1 MVPKIIDVPY
11 GTYLGQ
17 VTDISAVKIK
27 DKDYVQL
34 QTEIVYGEWH
44 DFFGAATKAKKL
56 GFSEGCYNCSVAV
69 QTENTTRISDY
80 IKNYP
85 NRDKILI
92 AVEIDKVR
100 FGKENQY
107 HNITNLY
114 DWRTCDTLPSE
125 AKAWAEEHCNDD
137 VYDNIPTAYD
147 MLPYALQY
155 AQAGLRVFPL
165 SPCDKTPLKGSKGL
179 HEATNNIGVIKQ
191 WWTSNPFYNIGCA
204 TGNGIAVIDIDEG
217 TDNNGKSKSGE
228 DSIAQWQS
236 ENGQLPDT
244 LTAIS
249 GKGGRHLYYR
259 TGNKYSSKAGV
270 IKNVDVRAEGGY
282 IVLPPSIHPN
292 GNRYS
297 WVGDFG
303 IDKIASADQTVSKI
317 LSLGCNKTNNISLST
332 ISNKLILQTD
342 ILDRL
347 NFDEG
352 SRNDSLYRFGCSLQ
366 GKGVSDVDVF
376 NELTRINL
384 SRCNPPL
391 SVQEVNSIYNSVIS
405 KPKGDKASINKSKTM
420 SNDSVI
426 GDDNNVSTD
435 DTFTIVR
442 NISDLGDLEF
452 EDYVELLASVYPYVT
467 AHKSKDNTTIYYSIN
482 LHKLA
487 AYIRR
492 NDDYFFIEGVGD
504 KPVPYWYK
512 KGYYQQ
518 CSDLV
523 FLGEIKKYIEIFDEQ
538 LVEPS
543 ELNKVYKLLQTDL
556 YNKIEA
562 NRLNADSNIINF
574 ANGLLHL
581 DTLTLHPHTPA
592 IYSTI
597 QIPCSWNPQAL
608 SSPVFNNFLH
618 TLSNGDK
625 SVKKLLWEYIGYA
638 VSNIP
643 GYKCKQALI
652 LYGAGNTGKSQYLSL
667 LEKLIGPEN
676 YCSMSLQQL
685 EMRFGTSALWGKRL
699 AGNADMGSA
708 KIDELEKF
716 KARTGGD
723 TIDYEFKGKDR
734 FSAKYTGLLIFCCN
748 NLPKFGGDRGEHV
761 YDRMITLPCNN
772 VVPFEKRDRE
782 LIDKIYAE
790 REAIIYHSVIALKKL
805 VERGGYFEIPEVCRV
820 AREEYKTSNDNVRQF
835 LIDCTDHSDIGVVGK
850 GINQCTKTSAMYEY
864 YKRWCSESGFAA
876 TNRREFRRGIENFF
890 GKKIDSIEFVY
901 NGNKYY
907 PFVLKNEM
915 RQNYYSYGY

>member
-1 MVPKIIDVPY
+1 MPKIIDIPF
-11 GTYLGQ
+11 GTYLAY
-17 VTDISAVKIK
+17 I
-27 DKDYVQL
+27 DKL
-34 QTEIVYGEWH
+34 EITEDNLDLKLEVAYGAWRGY
-44 DFFGAATKAKKL
+44 FNAK
-56 GFSEGCYNCSVAV
+56 
-69 QTENTTRISDY
+69 
-80 IKNYP
+80 
-85 NRDKILI
+85 DKILSPQI
-92 AVEIDKVR
+92 PSGAYRRRIIYATNTAEVVNNATGNNKTVVAIVIGEQKY
-100 FGKENQY
+100 GTENKY
-107 HNITNLY
+107 HNITDVV
-114 DWRTCDTLPSE
+114 DWRTCDALSAE
-125 AKAWAEEHCNDD
+125 AKAWAEQHYDDD
-137 VYDNIPTAYD
+137 VYDNTPTAYD

-155 AQAGLRVFPL
+155 AQSGLRVFPL
-165 SPCDKTPLKGSKGL
+165 SPCDKTPLRGSKGL
-179 HEATNNIGVIKQ
+179 HEATNNIDVIKQ

-204 TGNGIAVIDIDEG
+204 TGKGIAVIDIDEG

-249 GKGGRHLYYR
+249 GKGGGHLYYR

-317 LSLGCNKTNNISLST
+317 LSLGGNKTNKISLST

-366 GKGVSDVDVF
+366 GKGASDVDVF
-376 NELTRINL
+376 NELTRVNL

-420 SNDSVI
+420 SNDSAI

-467 AHKSKDNTTIYYSIN
+467 AHKSKDNTKIYYSIN

-492 NDDYFFIEGVGD
+492 NDNYFFIEGVGD

-518 CSDLV
+518 CSDFA

-608 SSPVFNNFLH
+608 SSPVFNDFLH
-618 TLSNGDK
+618 TLSSGDK
-625 SVKKLLWEYIGYA
+625 SVKQLLWEYIGYA
-638 VSNIP
+638 ISNIP

-667 LEKLIGPEN
+667 LEKLIGREN

-716 KARTGGD
+716 KAITGGD

-805 VERGGYFEIPEVCRV
+805 IERGGYFEVPEICKA
-820 AREEYKTSNDNVRQF
+820 AREEYKTSN
-835 LIDCTDHSDIGVVGK
+835 
-850 GINQCTKTSAMYEY
+850 
-864 YKRWCSESGFAA
+864 
-876 TNRREFRRGIENFF
+876 
-890 GKKIDSIEFVY
+890 
-901 NGNKYY
+901 GN
-907 PFVLKNEM
+907 L
-915 RQNYYSYGY
+915 

>member
-44 DFFGAATKAKKL
+44 DYFGAATKAKKL

-125 AKAWAEEHCNDD
+125 AKAWAEQHFDDD
-137 VYDNIPTAYD
+137 VYDNTPTAYD

-155 AQAGLRVFPL
+155 AQVGLRVFPL

-179 HEATNNIGVIKQ
+179 HEATNNIDVIKQ

-204 TGNGIAVIDIDEG
+204 TGKGIAVIDIDEG

-228 DSIAQWQS
+228 DSIAQWQL
-236 ENGQLPDT
+236 ENGPLPDT

-249 GKGGRHLYYR
+249 GKGGRHLYYQ

-292 GNRYS
+292 GNRYT

-366 GKGVSDVDVF
+366 GKGVSDVDIS
-376 NELTRINL
+376 NELIKINL

-405 KPKGDKASINKSKTM
+405 KPKGYKASINKSKTM
-420 SNDSVI
+420 YNDSAI

-467 AHKSKDNTTIYYSIN
+467 AHKSKDNTKIYYSIN

-667 LEKLIGPEN
+667 LEKLIGSEN
-676 YCSMSLQQL
+676 YCGMSLQQL

-716 KARTGGD
+716 KAITGGD

-805 VERGGYFEIPEVCRV
+805 IERGGYFEIPEVCRV

-890 GKKIDSIEFVY
+890 GKKIDNIEFVY

-915 RQNYYSYGY
+915 RQNYYPYGY

>member
-1 MVPKIIDVPY
+1 MALRIIDIPF
-11 GTYLGQ
+11 GIYLGE
-17 VTDISAVKIK
+17 VVELSDNKIK
-27 DKDYVQL
+27 GKDY
-34 QTEIVYGEWH
+34 TEVKLEINYGEWRNY
-44 DFFGAATKAKKL
+44 FSSSTKAKQL
-56 GFSEGCYNCSVAV
+56 GFYTGSYNIPATIY
-69 QTENTTRISDY
+69 TEDQKRICNIISSCEN
-80 IKNYP
+80 K
-85 NRDKILI
+85 DKILVAI
-92 AVEIDKVR
+92 EIGKER
-100 FGKENQY
+100 YGKENRY

-114 DWRTCDTLPSE
+114 DWRTCDTLSPE

-137 VYDNIPTAYD
+137 VYDNTPTAYD

-165 SPCDKTPLKGSKGL
+165 SPCDKTPLRGSKGL
-179 HEATNNIGVIKQ
+179 HEATNNIDVIKQ

-204 TGNGIAVIDIDEG
+204 TGKGIAVIDIDEG

-228 DSIAQWQS
+228 DSIAQWQL
-236 ENGQLPDT
+236 ENGPLPDT

-292 GNRYS
+292 GNRYT

-366 GKGVSDVDVF
+366 GKGVSDVDIS
-376 NELTRINL
+376 NELIKINL

-420 SNDSVI
+420 SNDSAI

-442 NISDLGDLEF
+442 NTSDLGDLEF

-467 AHKSKDNTTIYYSIN
+467 AHKSKDNTKIYYSIN

-512 KGYYQQ
+512 KGYYHQ

-562 NRLNADSNIINF
+562 NKLNADSNIINF

-716 KARTGGD
+716 KAITGGD

-805 VERGGYFEIPEVCRV
+805 IERGGYFDVPEICKA

-915 RQNYYSYGY
+915 RQNYYPYGY